1 MCSLPVFAWAL
12 RIIKKLIKGE
22 ITMGSNMKKTKLI
35 RARKAAP
42 NKANQ
47 KADQKRIQ
55 KNIEILRELADKD
68 NA

>member
-1 MCSLPVFAWAL
+1 
-12 RIIKKLIKGE
+12 
-22 ITMGSNMKKTKLI
+22 MGSNMKKTKLI

-55 KNIEILRELADKD
+55 KNIEILRELAEKDK
-68 NA
+68 A